1 MSRPWAIPRPGGT
14 HGELGRG
21 SRTYPRSQ
29 HPYMQRRQ
37 PLNSGFADGTDR
49 SGEQL
54 PQHLRRQ
61 KVSYPTSEQPGTI
74 IVDTANTYLY
84 LILGGGE
91 AIRYGIGVGREGFTW
106 AGRERVTRKA
116 KWPQWRPPQAMLQRD
131 PSLPAYMPGG
141 LDNPLGARALYLG
154 RTLYRIHGTNEP
166 ATIGQYVSSGCIRLR
181 NADVIHLYDRVSVG
195 ANVIVLPASR

>member
-1 MSRPWAIPRPGGT
+1 MKPVRFLLLSVIAVASLAVPATSTAQRSSFERFHSMSRPWAIPRPGGT

-21 SRTYPRSQ
+21 SRTYRSQ

-116 KWPQWRPPQAMLQRD
+116 KWPQWSAASD
-131 PSLPAYMPGG
+131 A
-141 LDNPLGARALYLG
+141 
-154 RTLYRIHGTNEP
+154 
-166 ATIGQYVSSGCIRLR
+166 AT
-181 NADVIHLYDRVSVG
+181 
-195 ANVIVLPASR
+195 